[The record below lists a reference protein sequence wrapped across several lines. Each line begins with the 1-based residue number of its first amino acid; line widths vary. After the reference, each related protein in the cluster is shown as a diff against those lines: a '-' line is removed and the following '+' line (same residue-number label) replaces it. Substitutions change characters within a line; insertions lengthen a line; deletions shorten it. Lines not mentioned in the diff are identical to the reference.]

1 MSVTKKV
8 QIRLKLDEFCLDW
21 MIPIM
26 KSTVLKGSQLY
37 FQEEI
42 ESANSCES
50 VALLCPQVSGAA
62 L

>member
-1 MSVTKKV
+1 
-8 QIRLKLDEFCLDW
+8 
-21 MIPIM
+21 M

-42 ESANSCES
+42 KSPNSFES

-62 L
+62 VKNIVKNSRDKFS